1 MAKSEKLDA
10 VTVSQEI
17 VRDVGHSISN
27 ADNIL
32 LAKLGYKSEFKREFS
47 VNVLLES
54 RSHDD

>member
-17 VRDVGHSISN
+17 VRDVGHSVSN

-47 VNVLLES
+47 VILLLES
-54 RSHDD
+54 RNYNG